1 MLNLSRLRAAV
12 PSEWMQAVTEVV
24 DVAPT
29 LDAFGKVAW
38 ATLGW
43 RLEGKEIRLE
53 KLTVR
58 IGTAPQLHTKMQPRR
73 AKQLVFQQ
81 SALSSVADGGTIA
94 ANPAQPQHA
103 DIHALLQAMW
113 KIRCGNT

>member
-1 MLNLSRLRAAV
+1 MIRQLASSVPTIPWLTTINSRIRAHLMLNLLRLRAAV

-29 LDAFGKVAW
+29 LDAFWKVAW

-58 IGTAPQLHTKMQPRR
+58 IGTALQLHAKMQSRR
-73 AKQLVFQQ
+73 ARQLVFQQ
-81 SALSSVADGGTIA
+81 SALSSVAA
-94 ANPAQPQHA
+94 H
-103 DIHALLQAMW
+103 
-113 KIRCGNT
+113 